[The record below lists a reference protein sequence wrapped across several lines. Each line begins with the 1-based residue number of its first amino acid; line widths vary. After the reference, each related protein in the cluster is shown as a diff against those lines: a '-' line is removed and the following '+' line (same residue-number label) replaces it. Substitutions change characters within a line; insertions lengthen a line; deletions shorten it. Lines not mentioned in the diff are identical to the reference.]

1 MGYTHYWDLD
11 SKIEPSLIATTIAD
25 MKRVCDTAQRL
36 GIALANATGEPGT
49 SPELDAIGFHFNGVG
64 ESSLEP
70 FSFPVDFEA
79 RWPNGKNRTPGTS
92 ADEYSNSVRPS
103 PSPTTPWWSHVCLWP
118 RITWETT
125 LNSIATALLRSG
137 GSASEASITTLR

>member
-1 MGYTHYWDLD
+1 MGYTHYWDLE

-64 ESSLEP
+64 ESSLGR
-70 FSFPVDFEA
+70 SRFPSTSRLA
-79 RWPNGKNRTPGTS
+79 GQTASTGTPGTS
-92 ADEYSNSVRPS
+92 VDEYSNSVRPS
-103 PSPTTPWWSHVCLWP
+103 PSPTTPWLSHACLWP
-118 RITWETT
+118 KITWETR